1 VDEVASGR
9 MTSAFITHRF
19 GFVTGREAIVTPI
32 ERSIRV
38 RRTYGIGVVIDHDR
52 RTPRGFSVRT
62 AYPRN
67 DDQSEDSMD
76 FPEVF
81 RDLGVNLLL
90 MLVDGR
96 VEADERLLQ
105 EMLKGIDA
113 PGRRQLLAFLN
124 ATLDGRYDDTQLD
137 ALWVKTNTDTMFF
150 DRGGTRRFLTAI
162 RDELA
167 KRPPAE

>member
-1 VDEVASGR
+1 
-9 MTSAFITHRF
+9 
-19 GFVTGREAIVTPI
+19 
-32 ERSIRV
+32 
-38 RRTYGIGVVIDHDR
+38 
-52 RTPRGFSVRT
+52 
-62 AYPRN
+62 
-67 DDQSEDSMD
+67 MD

-113 PGRRQLLAFLN
+113 QGRRQLLDFLS

-167 KRPPAE
+167 KRTPAE